1 MNLKL
6 FLKHREVQSSLLS
19 LLGQLIIMIL
29 AALVIISGTVTGLK
43 AVLIFI
49 IILGFA
55 YIFAM
60 TLLRLKNLAKV
71 TDSPK
76 KSAKA

>member
-6 FLKHREVQSSLLS
+6 FLRHREVQSSLLS

-29 AALVIISGTVTGLK
+29 SSLVIISRAVTGLR
-43 AVLIFI
+43 AILIFI

-71 TDSPK
+71 TDSPRK
-76 KSAKA
+76 

>member
-6 FLKHREVQSSLLS
+6 FLRHREVQSSLLS

-29 AALVIISGTVTGLK
+29 SSLVIISGAVTGLR
-43 AVLIFI
+43 AILIFI

-71 TDSPK
+71 TDSPRK
-76 KSAKA
+76 

>member
-6 FLKHREVQSSLLS
+6 FLRHREVQSSLLS

-29 AALVIISGTVTGLK
+29 SSLVIISRAVTGLR

-55 YIFAM
+55 YIFAV
-60 TLLRLKNLAKV
+60 TILRLKDLAKA

-76 KSAKA
+76 K

>member
-19 LLGQLIIMIL
+19 LLGQLIIMVL
-29 AALVIISGTVTGLK
+29 AALVIISGTVTGLR
-43 AVLIFI
+43 ALLIFI

-71 TDSPK
+71 TDSQK
-76 KSAKA
+76 KSTKT

>member
-6 FLKHREVQSSLLS
+6 FLRHREVQSSLLS

-29 AALVIISGTVTGLK
+29 SSLVIISRAVTGLR
-43 AVLIFI
+43 AILIFI

-76 KSAKA
+76 K